1 MLLLFLLLFLAL
13 GILDE
18 IRSAPAALQLS
29 RGITSFRPAVSIN
42 QRHAPWPV
50 AIVAAAQTASLR
62 AAEATGAAPPAAV
75 TD

>member
-1 MLLLFLLLFLAL
+1 MLLLFLLLFLVL

-18 IRSAPAALQLS
+18 MTPAAAAPLLL
-29 RGITSFRPAVSIN
+29 RGHARFQPAVSIK

-50 AIVAAAQTASLR
+50 AIVAAAPTVSLR
-62 AAEATGAAPPAAV
+62 AAEATGVAPPAAV